1 MKKYKLLYF
10 VSEDEYFLS
19 HKLDQAKSA
28 LNNNYE
34 IMIISNFST
43 HEDEIKSYGFKTA
56 KLNFDRKS
64 INPLKEIFC
73 FLKFLLIFKNFKPDI
88 IQSIALKPILY
99 SSVLSFLFAKK
110 TKMIFCVVG
119 LGYLFIN
126 KNISTKFIKKIYL
139 LTIKFFICKKK
150 SIFVF
155 QNTDDLR
162 IFKKHK
168 VLTSV
173 TTEII
178 RGSGVNTNFFKKK
191 NVTKIYDLIFHSRLL
206 YDKGILE
213 LMKAIEELKKKKI
226 SLNVLILGN
235 PDEKNRSSIKKEQ
248 INNWEKKKLIL
259 WKPRVKKVLPYIQK
273 SKISI
278 LPSYREGL
286 PKSLLEAASCELP
299 LISTNVAGC
308 REICV
313 DNFNGILVKS
323 KDHISLSR
331 AIKRLVQSP
340 NLIRKYGKNGRIL
353 VEKNFSTKIIS
364 KKFLKLYQKSLLK

>member
-1 MKKYKLLYF
+1 M
-10 VSEDEYFLS
+10 
-19 HKLDQAKSA
+19 
-28 LNNNYE
+28 
-34 IMIISNFST
+34 
-43 HEDEIKSYGFKTA
+43 
-56 KLNFDRKS
+56 
-64 INPLKEIFC
+64 
-73 FLKFLLIFKNFKPDI
+73 
-88 IQSIALKPILY
+88 
-99 SSVLSFLFAKK
+99 
-110 TKMIFCVVG
+110 
-119 LGYLFIN
+119 
-126 KNISTKFIKKIYL
+126 
-139 LTIKFFICKKK
+139 
-150 SIFVF
+150 
-155 QNTDDLR
+155 
-162 IFKKHK
+162 
-168 VLTSV
+168 
-173 TTEII
+173 
-178 RGSGVNTNFFKKK
+178 
-191 NVTKIYDLIFHSRLL
+191 
-206 YDKGILE
+206 
-213 LMKAIEELKKKKI
+213 
-226 SLNVLILGN
+226 LILGN

-323 KDHISLSR
+323 KDYISLSR